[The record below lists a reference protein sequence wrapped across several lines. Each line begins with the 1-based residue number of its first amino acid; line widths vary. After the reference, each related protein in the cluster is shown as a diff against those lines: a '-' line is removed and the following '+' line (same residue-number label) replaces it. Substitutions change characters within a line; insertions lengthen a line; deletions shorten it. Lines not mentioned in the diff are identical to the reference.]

1 MHRTSQCS
9 SQSCARPIR
18 VYPILPTKTDRTD
31 GQIDKEGERGEKG
44 EEGERERERKQNNMP
59 ERLPA
64 STKDGGGQGL

>member
-1 MHRTSQCS
+1 MQQPELRQTDTRISDFANKDRQD
-9 SQSCARPIR
+9 RR
-18 VYPILPTKTDRTD
+18 TDR
-31 GQIDKEGERGEKG
+31 QRKRERVEKG